1 MSLSESRKRKIL
13 QIVTHVAKVNTS
25 SFNDRRQPSSWVTPP
40 LNFAALFDTHYPRLY
55 AYVRSQVA
63 DRETAEDIT
72 ALAFER
78 AFSHS
83 DSYDPAKGAFATWIF
98 RIARNL
104 VLNHYAATQRK
115 APAYPLDEAAEISAS
130 DALPE
135 QQLLRQE
142 QNQALLAAIAVL
154 SERDREIVY
163 LRFFGHLTNRK
174 IAEILNLNEKTVGVI
189 ILRALQKLKMQL
201 ETQEAP

>member
-1 MSLSESRKRKIL
+1 M
-13 QIVTHVAKVNTS
+13 QNVTNVVKVNQSTLY
-25 SFNDRRQPSSWVTPP
+25 DRRQPKSWVTSP
-40 LNFAALFDTHYPRLY
+40 LNFASLFDAHYPRLY

-72 ALAFER
+72 AVAFER

-83 DSYDPAKGAFATWIF
+83 ESYDPAKGAFATWLF

-104 VLNHYAATQRK
+104 VLNHYAATTRK
-115 APAYPLDEAAEISAS
+115 PAHYQLDDVAEISAT

-135 QQLLRQE
+135 QQLVRQE
-142 QNQALLAAIAVL
+142 QNQALLAAISIL
-154 SERDREIVY
+154 SERDQEIVY

-174 IAEILNLNEKTVGVI
+174 IAEVLDLNEKTVSVI
-189 ILRALQKLKMQL
+189 ILRALQKLKVQL
-201 ETQEAP
+201 ETREAS

>member
-1 MSLSESRKRKIL
+1 M
-13 QIVTHVAKVNTS
+13 
-25 SFNDRRQPSSWVTPP
+25 
-40 LNFAALFDTHYPRLY
+40 
-55 AYVRSQVA
+55 A

-72 ALAFER
+72 AIAFER

-83 DSYDPAKGAFATWIF
+83 ESYDPTKGTFATWLF

-115 APAYPLDEAAEISAS
+115 PVHQQIDDVAELSATE
-130 DALPE
+130 ALPE
-135 QQLLRQE
+135 QQLLHRE
-142 QNQALLAAIAVL
+142 QNQALLEAISVL

-174 IAEILNLNEKTVGVI
+174 IAEVLDLNEKTVSVI
-189 ILRALQKLKMQL
+189 ILRALQKLKVQL

>member
-1 MSLSESRKRKIL
+1 M
-13 QIVTHVAKVNTS
+13 QNVTNVAKVNKS
-25 SFNDRRQPSSWVTPP
+25 SLYDRRQPKNWVTSP
-40 LNFAALFDTHYPRLY
+40 LNFASLFDSHYLRLY

-72 ALAFER
+72 AIAFER

-83 DSYDPAKGAFATWIF
+83 DSYDPAKGAFATWLF

-104 VLNHYAATQRK
+104 ILNYYAATTRT
-115 APAYPLDEAAEISAS
+115 PAHYQLDDVAEILAT
-130 DALPE
+130 DTLPE
-135 QQLLRQE
+135 QQLLHQE
-142 QNQALLAAIAVL
+142 QNQTLLAAISVL

-174 IAEILNLNEKTVGVI
+174 IAEVLDLNEKTVSVI
-189 ILRALQKLKMQL
+189 ILRALQKLKVQL
-201 ETQEAP
+201 GTQEAS

>member
-1 MSLSESRKRKIL
+1 M
-13 QIVTHVAKVNTS
+13 QNVTDAVKVNKSTLYT
-25 SFNDRRQPSSWVTPP
+25 RRQPKSWVTSP
-40 LNFAALFDTHYPRLY
+40 LNFASVFDTHYPRLY

-72 ALAFER
+72 AVAFER

-83 DSYDPAKGAFATWIF
+83 NSYDPTKGAFATWLF

-104 VLNHYAATQRK
+104 VLNHYAATTRK
-115 APAYPLDEAAEISAS
+115 PAHYQLDDVAEISATE
-130 DALPE
+130 ALPE
-135 QQLLRQE
+135 QQLVRQE
-142 QNQALLAAIAVL
+142 QNQVLSEAISVL

-174 IAEILNLNEKTVGVI
+174 IAEVLNLNEKTVSVI
-189 ILRALQKLKMQL
+189 ILRALQKLKLQL
-201 ETQEAP
+201 GAQEAP